1 VKILVILG
9 SPRKGNTYRACTLI
23 EETMKTY
30 GDMVFEYLML
40 RDADLAKCTGC
51 FVCFLKGEEHCP
63 RKDDAPGIEQK
74 MHDADGV
81 IFASPVYGMNVSGL
95 MKVFVDR
102 FSYIF
107 HRPRFFE
114 KKALLLTTTGALG
127 HKDVL
132 KYLDLVAR
140 IWGFE
145 VVDPRGTHHP
155 TGGYFPKPPQGI

>member
-1 VKILVILG
+1 
-9 SPRKGNTYRACTLI
+9 
-23 EETMKTY
+23 MKSY
-30 GDMVFEYLML
+30 GDVVFEDLML
-40 RDADLAKCTGC
+40 RDADLSQCTGC
-51 FVCFLKGEEHCP
+51 FVCIQKGEEHCP
-63 RKDDAPGIEQK
+63 RKDDAPAIEQK

-81 IFASPVYGMNVSGL
+81 IFSSPVYGMNVSGL

-132 KYLDLVAR
+132 K
-140 IWGFE
+140 
-145 VVDPRGTHHP
+145 
-155 TGGYFPKPPQGI
+155 